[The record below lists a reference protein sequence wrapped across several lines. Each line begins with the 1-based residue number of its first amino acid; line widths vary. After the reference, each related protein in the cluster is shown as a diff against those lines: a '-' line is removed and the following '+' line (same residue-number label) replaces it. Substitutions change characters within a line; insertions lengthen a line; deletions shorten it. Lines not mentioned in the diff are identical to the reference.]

1 MEGFDPTLGRGI
13 KPNFDEAP
21 TRFRRRIG
29 GVDYLHLKGRQCGD
43 LYVTRHGWPV
53 VSSLL
58 PERWFTGEQFRKPG
72 QALAGATGA
81 VYRVPVA
88 HPVNHRFALVVKF
101 SRFGQ
106 DVGITVADELI
117 ANSQFMDR
125 VDHAEFLPPFEE
137 FANLER
143 LRGQCRGIF
152 ATKAPLAIY
161 SPPTRYLAWQLGRK
175 NHLQW
180 AYRHQLSASQNDDP
194 CTAKVE
200 YEWERLYILLYRWMD
215 GIDLEQGRAAGLVP
229 DYRMVEWTRRAAD
242 QLLDLGWMVLDH
254 KPRHLI
260 IRPGRRSRRILHRR
274 DQPVLGL
281 IDYELLVPA
290 ASATTDS

>member
-1 MEGFDPTLGRGI
+1 MEGFDPSLGRGI
-13 KPNFDEAP
+13 KPDFDEAP
-21 TRFRRRIG
+21 ERFRRRID
-29 GVDYLHLKGRQCGD
+29 GVDYLHLRGRQNGD
-43 LYVTRHGWPV
+43 LYVTRHGWPGIQ
-53 VSSLL
+53 SLL

-88 HPVNHRFALVVKF
+88 HPANKRFALVVKF

-117 ANSQFMDR
+117 SDTKFMSR
-125 VDHAEFLPPFEE
+125 VDQAEFLPPFGE

-143 LRGQCRGIF
+143 LRAQCQGHF
-152 ATKAPLAIY
+152 ATMAPLAIY

-180 AYRHQLSASQNDDP
+180 TYRRQLSASQDDDP
-194 CTAKVE
+194 SASKVE
-200 YEWERLYILLYRWMD
+200 YDWERIYILLYRWMD
-215 GIDLEQGRAAGLVP
+215 GVDLEQAHAAGLVSASQ
-229 DYRMVEWTRRAAD
+229 MVEWTRLAAD
-242 QLLDLGWMVLDH
+242 QLSDLGWMVLDH

-260 IRPGRRSRRILHRR
+260 VRPINKKRGILRRRE
-274 DQPVLGL
+274 QPVLGL
-281 IDYELLVPA
+281 IDYELLVPTI
-290 ASATTDS
+290 SH

>member
-1 MEGFDPTLGRGI
+1 MEGFDTTLGRGI
-13 KPNFDEAP
+13 KPDFDEAP
-21 TRFRRRIG
+21 ARFRRRIG
-29 GVDYLHLKGRQCGD
+29 GVDYLHLRGKQNGD
-43 LYVTRHGWPV
+43 FFITRHGWPV
-53 VSSLL
+53 VSCLH

-88 HPVNHRFALVVKF
+88 HPARKGFALVVKF

-117 ANSQFMDR
+117 ANRQFMDR

-137 FANLER
+137 FANLDR

-152 ATKAPLAIY
+152 ATMAPLAIY

-180 AYRHQLSASQNDDP
+180 TYRRQLSASQSDDTEP
-194 CTAKVE
+194 KIE
-200 YEWERLYILLYRWMD
+200 YEWERIYILLYRWME
-215 GIDLEQGRAAGLVP
+215 GIDLEQARACGLVSENLVA
-229 DYRMVEWTRRAAD
+229 DWTRNTAD
-242 QLLDLGWMVLDH
+242 QLMKLGWMVLDH

-260 IRPGRRSRRILHRR
+260 VRPTRRERLILKRRGK
-274 DQPVLGL
+274 PVLGL
-281 IDYELLVPA
+281 VDYELLVPA
-290 ASATTDS
+290 LSTQSAN